1 MRFEKLIAS
10 FLAAL
15 MTILTAASPILAAT
29 ALGTFPSFLTTT
41 TGSVT
46 SLNAYIV
53 VGKAAMPED
62 VIAAADIAATLGSST
77 SYNLGSSSTTSTV
90 AGLTRDGINVCSL
103 SASSGTCNLTYAASG
118 LTAFPTGNLTN
129 AHFSGLQDS
138 TVRWQ
143 SGDYDYHEQVDV
155 SGVYM
160 DHNLGSANI
169 NGTEKLVVGTSG
181 KIKYEYVFEKEFN
194 FTVQDATKGTIAAPQ
209 YTYPYKFKLLG
220 VPFTL
225 VGVGATSVAMLSG
238 STGTA
243 TATKSVDYGNYKFYA
258 TIGSTNAMQIDVKD
272 ASGNPVE
279 TMLFTGITSGTA
291 VTKTTVT
298 AKTADGALIDVT
310 LTSFGTLTDG
320 TVIGCDLVIG
330 PTGTTTKTY
339 DATADVDTTG
349 SANDAFPGAARWGI
363 QYHVAGTGA
372 DLKIPSGSWIEV
384 RYMPLATEY
393 YVAGSSISLP
403 NNYGVLKF
411 EGWNTD
417 KFATISVKAG
427 GPYQAYTVTNKTTV
441 ALSDAYGFEISSSPD
456 SIGSTSGNYYEK
468 AYILFSPT
476 GCTGCAA
483 NNYPVAVGFKDKS
496 TGKILV
502 SNSAP
507 GGVDDGTEYAYD
519 ANLTTAF
526 TYTFTLSYGGIGEN
540 SYALVFSIQNA
551 TVAGGNGGNPT
562 TVLINY
568 PVKAGV
574 LGSEKLLMD
583 FRQFSSGTGSTWGT
597 SAPQFMLG
605 NTSTTGED
613 CEVVVQTTGSSQCA
627 GKKSTEIV
635 TDDAFLLQ
643 STSDS
648 TSSNGVTWKIP
659 SKTLAVKVS
668 FGNPLGTTSTT
679 GTYKDEVVVTSPVAV
694 LDSEVTANPTLYK
707 AKDLIVVG
715 GPCVN
720 TIAQS
725 LVDSG
730 KLSANYTC
738 AGGVLGSAW
747 STDVGYIVVIDD
759 AFTTG
764 SQVLFVAGTKA
775 AQTRTAALV
784 LQQYQSLLAGLTGSS
799 YKITAATTAG
809 ITAV

>member
-29 ALGTFPSFLTTT
+29 ALGTFPTFLTAT

-77 SYNLGSSSTTSTV
+77 SYNLGSTSSTSTV
-90 AGLTRDGINVCSL
+90 TGLTRDGINTCDVNSP
-103 SASSGTCNLTYAASG
+103 GVGNCNLTYVASG

-129 AHFSGLQDS
+129 SHFSGLQDS

-155 SGVYM
+155 SGVYL
-160 DHNLGSANI
+160 DHSLSGSSI
-169 NGTEKLVVGTSG
+169 NGTEKLVVGTNG
-181 KIKYEYVFEKEFN
+181 KIRYEYVFEKEFN

-209 YTYPYKFKLLG
+209 YSYPYKFKLLG
-220 VPFTL
+220 VDFTL

-243 TATKSVDYGNYKFYA
+243 TATKSVDYSGYKFYA
-258 TIGSTNAMQIDVKD
+258 TIGSTNAMQVDVKD

-279 TMLFTGITSGTA
+279 TILFTGITSGTA
-291 VTKTTVT
+291 VTKATTT
-298 AKTADGALIDVT
+298 AKTAAGALIDVT

-320 TVIGCDLVIG
+320 TVIGADMVIG

-339 DATADVDTTG
+339 DSSADIDTTG

-363 QYHVAGTGA
+363 LYHVAGTG
-372 DLKIPSGSWIEV
+372 DDRKIPAGSWIEV
-384 RYMPLATEY
+384 KYMPLVQEY

-403 NNYGVLKF
+403 NNYAVLKF

-417 KFATISVKAG
+417 KFATVSVKAFG
-427 GPYQAYTVTNKTTV
+427 STNAYTATNKSTV
-441 ALSDAYGFEISSSPD
+441 AFSDAYGFEISSTPD
-456 SIGSTSGNYYEK
+456 SIGSSTGNYYEK

-476 GCTGCAA
+476 GCTGCLTG
-483 NNYPVAVGFKDKS
+483 NNYQVAVGFKDKT

-502 SNSAP
+502 SDKAP
-507 GGVDDGTEYAYD
+507 GSGADDTGEYKYD
-519 ANLTTAF
+519 ANMTTAF
-526 TYTFTLSYGGIGEN
+526 GYNFTLSYAGVGEN
-540 SYALVFSIQNA
+540 SFRLSFNLMPSDQYAPATLATNA
-551 TVAGGNGGNPT
+551 SVVAGVVGNER
-562 TVLINY
+562 LI
-568 PVKAGV
+568 
-574 LGSEKLLMD
+574 MD
-583 FRQFSSGTGSTWGT
+583 FRQVTSGTGSSWGT
-597 SAPQFMLG
+597 SAPQFKLG

-613 CEVVVQTTGSSQCA
+613 CEVTAGSAGLLQCA
-627 GKKSTEIV
+627 GKKSTEAV
-635 TDDAFLLQ
+635 TDDGFLLQ

-648 TSSNGVTWKIP
+648 TSSNAVTWKIP
-659 SKTLAVKVS
+659 SKTLAVKMS

-679 GTYKDEVVVTSPVAV
+679 GTYKDEVVVTSPVAI
-694 LDSEVTANPTLYK
+694 LDSEVTSVHK

-720 TIAQS
+720 TVAQS

-738 AGGVLGSAW
+738 AGGVLGTAW
-747 STDVGYIVVIDD
+747 STDVGYIIVIDD
-759 AFTTG
+759 GFTTG
-764 SQVLFVAGTKA
+764 SQVMFVAGTKA

-784 LQQYQSLLAGLTGSS
+784 LQQYSTLLAGLTGSS
-799 YKITAATTAG
+799 YKVTAATTAG
-809 ITAV
+809 ITPV

>member
-41 TGSVT
+41 TGTVT

-77 SYNLGSSSTTSTV
+77 SYNLGSTSTTSTV
-90 AGLTRDGINVCSL
+90 SGLTRDGINVCDA
-103 SASSGTCNLTYAASG
+103 SASATTCNLTYAATS

-169 NGTEKLVVGTSG
+169 NGTEKMVVGTSG

-194 FTVQDATKGTIAAPQ
+194 FTVQDSTKGTIAAPQ

-220 VPFTL
+220 VDFTL

-243 TATKSVDYGNYKFYA
+243 TATKSVDYSNYKFYA

-279 TMLFTGITSGTA
+279 TMLFTGIASGTA
-291 VTKTTVT
+291 TTKSTVT

-310 LTSFGTLTDG
+310 ITSFGTLTDG
-320 TVIGCDLVIG
+320 TIIGCDLVVG

-339 DATADVDTTG
+339 DLTADVDTTG

-363 QYHVAGTGA
+363 QYHPAGTGA
-372 DLKIPSGSWIEV
+372 DMKIPAGSWIEV
-384 RYMPLATEY
+384 RYMPLLTEY

-417 KFATISVKAG
+417 KFATVSVKAY
-427 GPYQAYTVTNKTTV
+427 GPTSAYTVTNKTTV
-441 ALSDAYGFEISSSPD
+441 AFSDVYGFEISSSPD

-476 GCTGCAA
+476 TCTGCAV
-483 NNYPVAVGFKDKS
+483 NSYPVAVGFKDKS

-502 SNSAP
+502 SNNAP
-507 GGVDDGTEYAYD
+507 GTALAGASDDTGEYKYD
-519 ANLTTAF
+519 SNLTTDF

-540 SYALVFSIQNA
+540 SYTLKFNVTNG
-551 TVAGGNGGNPT
+551 TVLGVNPT
-562 TVLINY
+562 TVLVY
-568 PVKAGV
+568 YVKAGV
-574 LGSEKLLMD
+574 SGSEKLLMD
-583 FRQFSSGTGSTWGT
+583 FRQVSSGTGSSWGT

-605 NTSTTGED
+605 NSSTTGED
-613 CEVVVQTTGSSQCA
+613 CEVVVQTAGSSQCA

-668 FGNPLGTTSTT
+668 FGNPLGATSTT
-679 GTYKDEVVVTSPVAV
+679 GTYKDEVVVTSPVAI
-694 LDSEVTANPTLYK
+694 LDSEVTSVHK

-720 TIAQS
+720 TVAQS

-747 STDVGYIVVIDD
+747 STDVGYIIVVDD
-759 AFTTG
+759 GFTTG

-775 AQTRTAALV
+775 AQTRTSALV

>member
-15 MTILTAASPILAAT
+15 MTILTVASPILAAT
-29 ALGTFPSFLTTT
+29 ALGTFPAFLTTT

-77 SYNLGSSSTTSTV
+77 SYNLGLSSSTSTV
-90 AGLTRDGINVCSL
+90 AGLTRDGINVCDM
-103 SASSGTCNLTYAASG
+103 SAASGTCNLSYAATS

-129 AHFSGLQDS
+129 AHFSGLGDS

-143 SGDYDYHEQVDV
+143 SGDYDYHEQVDI

-160 DHNLGSANI
+160 DHNLGSSNV
-169 NGTEKLVVGTSG
+169 NGTEKMVVGTNG

-209 YTYPYKFKLLG
+209 YAYPYKFKLLG

-279 TMLFTGITSGTA
+279 TILFTGITSGTA
-291 VTKTTVT
+291 VTKTTTT

-339 DATADVDTTG
+339 DGSADVDTTG

-363 QYHVAGTGA
+363 LYHPAGTGA
-372 DLKIPSGSWIEV
+372 DMKIPSGSWIEV
-384 RYMPLATEY
+384 KYMPLVQEY

-403 NNYGVLKF
+403 NNYAVLKF

-417 KFATISVKAG
+417 KFATVTVKAFG
-427 GPYQAYTVTNKTTV
+427 STNAYTVTNKSTV

-476 GCTGCAA
+476 GCTGCLAG
-483 NNYPVAVGFKDKS
+483 NNYQVAVGFKDKS

-502 SNSAP
+502 TDTAP
-507 GGVDDGTEYAYD
+507 GSGADVATEYAYD
-519 ANLTTAF
+519 ANLTSQF
-526 TYTFTLSYGGIGEN
+526 GYNFTLNYGGVGEN
-540 SYALVFSIQNA
+540 SFRLSFAVSPADAFNPAATSGLVMNW
-551 TVAGGNGGNPT
+551 TVAG
-562 TVLINY
+562 V
-568 PVKAGV
+568 A
-574 LGSEKLLMD
+574 GSEKLLMD
-583 FRQFSSGTGSTWGT
+583 FRQLKSGTGSTWGT
-597 SAPQFMLG
+597 SGPQFMLG
-605 NTSTTGED
+605 NSSTTGED
-613 CEVVVQTTGSSQCA
+613 CEVVVYTAGSSQCA
-627 GKKSTEIV
+627 GKKSTEVV
-635 TDDAFLLQ
+635 TDDGFLLQ

-648 TSSNGVTWKIP
+648 SSSNAVTWKIP
-659 SKTLAVKVS
+659 SKTLAVKMS

-679 GTYKDEVVVTSPVAV
+679 GTYKDEVVVTSPVAI
-694 LDSEVTANPTLYK
+694 LDSEVTATHK

-720 TIAQS
+720 TVAQS

-738 AGGVLGSAW
+738 AGGVLGTAW
-747 STDVGYIVVIDD
+747 STDVGYIIVIDD

-764 SQVLFVAGTKA
+764 SQVLFVAGTNA

-784 LQQYQSLLAGLTGSS
+784 LQQYSTLLAGLTGSS

-809 ITAV
+809 IAPV